1 MADFILYV
9 PTTVAHALD
18 QLRNA
23 LLELP
28 EEAVFL
34 TDEYLY
40 TKGLETYRNEQA
52 LVTRIQC
59 SDRQPRNGLVIKGE
73 VVDPQLDPLLEQA
86 TADPEG
92 RALVTAILKR
102 KENNS

>member
-1 MADFILYV
+1 MADFIPYV
-9 PTTVAHALD
+9 PPKVAHALD

-28 EEAVFL
+28 EEAVLL

-40 TKGLETYRNEQA
+40 AAGLEMYRNEQA

-59 SDRQPRNGLVIKGE
+59 SDRQPLIGPVIPGE
-73 VVDPQLDPLLEQA
+73 VVEDP
-86 TADPEG
+86 TTDPEG
-92 RALVTAILKR
+92 RALVQAILDR
-102 KENNS
+102 KEARP